1 LIKNVLGLLKKVK
14 EFYIDHHIDFM
25 EDEESADT
33 YVIGIFIR
41 VKAKEEQ
48 VKTVIPLIDRFI
60 GALFRKGKIIIPVSK
75 SDEEKIKRLT
85 RIKLRFKGKGVID

>member
-1 LIKNVLGLLKKVK
+1 MIKNILGLLKKVK

-25 EDEESADT
+25 EEEEEPNT
-33 YVIGIFIR
+33 YVIGIFVK

-48 VKTVIPLIDRFI
+48 VKAVIPLLDKFI
-60 GALFRKGKIIIPVSK
+60 GSLFRKGKIIIPVSK

-85 RIKLRFKGKGVID
+85 RIKLRFKGKGVVD

>member
-1 LIKNVLGLLKKVK
+1 MIKNVLGLLKKVK

-75 SDEEKIKRLT
+75 NDEEKIKRLT